1 MPTSARAPSRAMTMT
16 RTGTGTGRRA
26 RARVRRRRATTRD
39 DARDDD
45 DEEEEEDDGGGGG
58 FFADK
63 VRFVRDNFNAYR
75 DGARTTVETFPSPR
89 ARGFRARAAF
99 GIARG
104 DAGDTVRLATAS
116 GSEARAVDA
125 FPDGAAG
132 VERAAGAFARVVNRS
147 SHRGIRRRVAAVNFL
162 TNRVGDQVVVGV
174 TTTTKTKTRG
184 VDEEDEEED
193 RRAFDAFAAAMMK
206 DDSTIVG
213 VVRRRRKRA
222 PYVVGQDFVV
232 ETMTTTTCDGR
243 RVVEFKHTEGS
254 FSNPN
259 PDVAELTANFLCD
272 VARELT
278 ANGGERATRFVE
290 LYAGCGNHTVTLAPY
305 FRGGALAVEINP
317 ALVDAA
323 RENFARNNVVN
334 ATIVNVA
341 AEDWVSTQQALRD
354 DDKERAVV
362 LVDPPRAGLDAKTLD
377 FITSSKAFDAVIY
390 VACDALSLKRDIEDP
405 ERGFIA
411 RGFTLTRLA
420 VFDHAP
426 TSRRWIE
433 LVGVFVRR

>member
-1 MPTSARAPSRAMTMT
+1 MT
-16 RTGTGTGRRA
+16 RRCASACVRRH
-26 RARVRRRRATTRD
+26 RARRRATTGD
-39 DARDDD
+39 GAHGAHGDDD
-45 DEEEEEDDGGGGG
+45 DDDIGGRGDC

-63 VRFVRDNFNAYR
+63 VRFVRDNFNVSG
-75 DGARTTVETFPSPR
+75 GARTMVETFPSPR
-89 ARGFRARAAF
+89 ARGFRTRAAF
-99 GIARG
+99 GIVRG
-104 DAGDTVRLATAS
+104 DSGDARLATAS
-116 GSEARAVDA
+116 GGEAREVET

-132 VERAAGAFARVVNRS
+132 VERAAGAFVRVVNRS
-147 SHRGIRRRVAAVNFL
+147 SHAVVGGGVVAVNFL
-162 TNRVGDQVVVGV
+162 TNREGDQVVVGV
-174 TTTTKTKTRG
+174 TTRTTKTKTKTKTKTRG
-184 VDEEDEEED
+184 VDEDEDEED

-213 VVRRRRKRA
+213 VVCRRRKRA
-222 PYVVGQDFVV
+222 PYVIGQDFVV
-232 ETMTTTTCDGR
+232 ETMTTCDGR
-243 RVVEFKHTEGS
+243 RIVEFKHTEGS

-278 ANGGERATRFVE
+278 ANGGERAVRFVE

-305 FRGGALAVEINP
+305 FHGGAFAVEINP

-323 RENFARNNVVN
+323 RENFARNNVMN

-341 AEDWVSTQQALRD
+341 AEDWVSTQRALRD
-354 DDKERAVV
+354 DDNERAVV

-420 VFDHAP
+420 AFDHAP

>member
-1 MPTSARAPSRAMTMT
+1 MTRRRSRACVVV
-16 RTGTGTGRRA
+16 RRH
-26 RARVRRRRATTRD
+26 RARRRATTGD
-39 DARDDD
+39 GARDAHDD
-45 DEEEEEDDGGGGG
+45 GDDSGGGGG
-58 FFADK
+58 YFADK
-63 VRFVRDNFNAYR
+63 VRFVRDAFHASG
-75 DGARTTVETFPSPR
+75 GARTMVETFPSPR
-89 ARGFRARAAF
+89 ARGFRTRAAF
-99 GIARG
+99 GIARN
-104 DAGDTVRLATAS
+104 DAGDARLATAS
-116 GSEARAVDA
+116 GGETREVEA
-125 FPDGAAG
+125 FPDGAEG

-147 SHRGIRRRVAAVNFL
+147 SHAVVGRRVVAVNFL
-162 TNRVGDQVVVGV
+162 TNREGDQVVVGV
-174 TTTTKTKTRG
+174 TTKTKTKTKTKTRG
-184 VDEEDEEED
+184 MDEDEDEDEE
-193 RRAFDAFAAAMMK
+193 RRAFDAFAAAMME

-213 VVRRRRKRA
+213 VVCRRRKRA
-222 PYVVGQDFVV
+222 PYVIGQDFVV
-232 ETMTTTTCDGR
+232 ETMTTCDGG

-278 ANGGERATRFVE
+278 ANGGERAMRFVE

-305 FRGGALAVEINP
+305 FRGGAFAVEINP

-341 AEDWVSTQQALRD
+341 AEDWVTTQQALRD